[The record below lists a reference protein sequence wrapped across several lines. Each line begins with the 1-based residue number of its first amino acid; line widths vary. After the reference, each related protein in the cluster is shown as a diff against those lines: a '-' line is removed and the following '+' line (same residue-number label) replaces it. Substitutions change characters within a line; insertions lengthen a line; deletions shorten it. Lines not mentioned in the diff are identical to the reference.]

1 MPASDSLPNLT
12 GHLVDDGR
20 LRLLEVLG
28 AGSYGVVYKALDT
41 TSPPEHPIHY
51 AVKCLGSGSRFDER
65 EIALHTACSSH
76 PSIITLHRQFYTQ
89 GYLCIVL
96 ELAACDLW
104 AAMDEGAFHKNNALV
119 KEVFIQLLDAV
130 RFCHQR
136 AIHHRDLKPENILCR
151 PDGSNIRIA
160 DFGMALDDDLP
171 CSSAG
176 GTTAYMTPESLTLG
190 RRGTYEPAQSD
201 VWACCI
207 ILLNMMSC
215 AFPWRKAVNADPGWN
230 AFLTDEHYLRR
241 EFPISDALNELL
253 ERCFRPV
260 PHTRPSLLQLRLEIN
275 KMKDLFKFTPEL
287 PTMSLLTVPTG
298 LGPSAPSTPGASFSF
313 NLSDYPSPATSN
325 ASSVFIELNPVRLSE
340 MADRKDSPTIIDEPA
355 ASENQCPSAV
365 DSRVPQD
372 STSITA
378 QLSPAMQNLLA
389 RMRSESP
396 LSPSDR
402 SHSRT
407 HSHVVP
413 PTSKKLSRNP
423 LKRFCRWIKKTRGSH

>member
-12 GHLVDDGR
+12 GHLVDEGR
-20 LRLLEVLG
+20 LRLLEMLG

-41 TSPPEHPIHY
+41 TSPPENPIHY
-51 AVKCLGSGSRFDER
+51 AVKCLGSGSHFDER
-65 EIALHTACSSH
+65 EIELHMACSSH

-104 AAMDEGAFHKNNALV
+104 AAIDEGAFHNNNALV
-119 KEVFIQLLDAV
+119 KEVFIQLLDTV

-136 AIHHRDLKPENILCR
+136 GIHHRDHKPENILCR

-201 VWACCI
+201 VWACCV
-207 ILLNMMSC
+207 ILLNMMS
-215 AFPWRKAVNADPGWN
+215 AGFPWRKAVDADPGWH

-241 EFPISDALNELL
+241 KFPISDALDELL
-253 ERCFRPV
+253 ERCFRPI
-260 PHTRPSLLQLRLEIN
+260 PHTRPSLLQLRLEIS
-275 KMKDLFKFTPEL
+275 KMKDLFKATPEL
-287 PTMSLLTVPTG
+287 PTMSLLTVPTAF
-298 LGPSAPSTPGASFSF
+298 GPSAPPTPGASFSF
-313 NLSDYPSPATSN
+313 NTSDYPSPATSN
-325 ASSVFIELNPVRLSE
+325 ATSVFIELNPVRLSE
-340 MADRKDSPTIIDEPA
+340 MADRKDSATTVDEPPA
-355 ASENQCPSAV
+355 PENQCPSAV
-365 DSRVPQD
+365 DSRAS
-372 STSITA
+372 STSITE

-389 RMRSESP
+389 RMRAASP
-396 LSPSDR
+396 PSPSYP
-402 SHSRT
+402 T
-407 HSHVVP
+407 HSHVAP
-413 PTSKKLSRNP
+413 PAPKKTKRNP
-423 LKRFCRWIKKTRGSH
+423 FRRFCRWIKKTRGFH

>member
-12 GHLVDDGR
+12 GHLVDEGR
-20 LRLLEVLG
+20 LRLLEMLG

-41 TSPPEHPIHY
+41 TSPPENPIHY
-51 AVKCLGSGSRFDER
+51 AVKCLGSGSHFDER
-65 EIALHTACSSH
+65 EISLHMACSSH

-104 AAMDEGAFHKNNALV
+104 AAIDEGAFHKNNALV
-119 KEVFIQLLDAV
+119 KEVFIQLLDTV

-136 AIHHRDLKPENILCR
+136 GIHHRDLKPENILCR

-160 DFGMALDDDLP
+160 DFGLALDDDLP

-176 GTTAYMTPESLTLG
+176 GTSAYMTPESLTLG

-207 ILLNMMSC
+207 ILLNMMS
-215 AFPWRKAVNADPGWN
+215 ADFPWRKAVDADKGWN
-230 AFLTDEHYLRR
+230 AFLTNEHYLRR
-241 EFPISDALNELL
+241 KFPISDALNELL

-260 PHTRPSLLQLRLEIN
+260 PHTRPSLLQLRLEIS
-275 KMKDLFKFTPEL
+275 KMKDLFKITPEL

-298 LGPSAPSTPGASFSF
+298 LGPSSLPTPGASFSF
-313 NLSDYPSPATSN
+313 NMSDYPSPATSN
-325 ASSVFIELNPVRLSE
+325 ATSVFIELNPVRLSE
-340 MADRKDSPTIIDEPA
+340 MADRKDSPTTIDEPA
-355 ASENQCPSAV
+355 ASENQCPSSV
-365 DSRVPQD
+365 DSRVS
-372 STSITA
+372 STFITA

-389 RMRSESP
+389 RTRAQSSLP
-396 LSPSDR
+396 PSDPTH
-402 SHSRT
+402 SHT
-407 HSHVVP
+407 HSHVAP
-413 PTSKKLSRNP
+413 PAPKKTRNP
-423 LKRFCRWIKKTRGSH
+423 LRRLCRWIKIRRGCL